1 MFSWRRNPVRS
12 SSEGEP
18 KASFR
23 QVVEQAQRGESEGL
37 SALYRQFL
45 PGIFGYIAARVP
57 DRSTA
62 EDLTSEVFLQMVEG
76 IGQLHAREEPQCAAW
91 LFQIA
96 RATIARYYR
105 KAEKQPTLVVLDP
118 CTVDETISSGERDD
132 PAFWVEAREEWG
144 KVVQAMNSLTEEQRL
159 VLVGRLILG
168 YDVATVAEMIGR
180 SVNAV
185 KAWQFRALNSLHRYL
200 SQQEVSG
207 DDASR
212 LEKPGRRKR

>member
-1 MFSWRRNPVRS
+1 MFSWRRNLARA
-12 SSEGEP
+12 SSEAKP

-23 QVVEQAQRGESEGL
+23 QVVEQARRGEAEGL

-96 RATIARYYR
+96 RATVARYYR
-105 KAEKQPTLVVLDP
+105 RAEKQPTLVVLDP
-118 CTVDETISSGERDD
+118 FTVDEIISSGEADD
-132 PAFWVEAREEWG
+132 P
-144 KVVQAMNSLTEEQRL
+144 
-159 VLVGRLILG
+159 
-168 YDVATVAEMIGR
+168 
-180 SVNAV
+180 
-185 KAWQFRALNSLHRYL
+185 
-200 SQQEVSG
+200 
-207 DDASR
+207 
-212 LEKPGRRKR
+212 